1 MKAVMYHYVRSYDST
16 LPFFRYLDI
25 DNFRRQLDYF
35 QKEFGF
41 VSYEEWHNF
50 IEHGVMPNGNG
61 KVILTFDDA
70 MRCHYDYVFP
80 ELVERN
86 LWGIFY
92 VPTSPYS
99 DNLILDV
106 HRIHLL
112 CGAFRG
118 PDLLSIAESLIDED
132 MIPGEKIAEFRDR
145 TYTRQEN
152 ATGVSEFKRLMNYF
166 VDYQFR
172 TNIISEVA
180 NQLGFVFKQDC
191 FYVPLESLKV
201 MKQKGMVIGSHSH
214 SHPVMSRLSAIEQKS
229 EIEKSLSVLGTLVG
243 GDHTTYCHP
252 YGGFHSFNKDTVD
265 TLNQLGVAYAFNV
278 ESREISPED
287 YRDFRFALPRFDC
300 NLFPFGQ
307 AS

>member
-1 MKAVMYHYVRSYDST
+1 MKAVMYHYVRSIDPT
-16 LPFFRYLDI
+16 LPFFRFLDI
-25 DNFRRQLDYF
+25 ENFRKQLDYF

-41 VSYEEWHNF
+41 VSYEEWQNF
-50 IEHGVMPNGNG
+50 MQHGEMPSNKG

-86 LWGIFY
+86 LWAIFF
-92 VPTSPYS
+92 VPSSPYS

-118 PDLLSIAESLIDED
+118 YDLLSIATSLIDED
-132 MIPGEKIAEFRDR
+132 IIPGEKIAEFRDG
-145 TYTRQEN
+145 TYTRQQN
-152 ATGVSEFKRLMNYF
+152 STGISEFKRLMNYF
-166 VDYQFR
+166 VDYQYR
-172 TNIISEVA
+172 TYIISEVA
-180 NQLGFVFKQDC
+180 NQLGFDFKRDC

-201 MKQKGMVIGSHSH
+201 MKQNGMVIGSHSH
-214 SHPVMSRLSAIEQKS
+214 SHPVMSRLSAIEQRR

-243 GDHTTYCHP
+243 DHITYCHP

-265 TLNQLGVAYAFNV
+265 ALIQLGVTCAFNV

-287 YRDFRFALPRFDC
+287 YRDYKFALPRFDC